1 LGPVEILGLI
11 DEQVARVRAP
21 AREDRRVALEE
32 PKRPRDEVVEVETA
46 LGSQLRFVREEG
58 PRDGTGFRVRPDLRG
73 RDPDVQ
79 LQPRERG
86 VQPAPA
92 GRPGVRHEPSE
103 DVQPVDERLDPLAG
117 VPEDL
122 EPERMERP
130 DPDRVGGQAQR
141 RERGRQSLAELLGR
155 APVERDRDDGS
166 RTDRPG
172 GDQPGDSGHE
182 GRRLAAARG
191 CDAQDRAGRSG
202 RGRALVRREPFEAV
216 DDGWVE
222 RHPVTLAAAGS
233 PVLTPPNRRPVRT
246 HTANVDRPMTTRR
259 CGAIVCNPECC
270 GAVRLGRTLPV
281 HAAPEHAYVPT
292 DRSRRSPT

>member
-1 LGPVEILGLI
+1 
-11 DEQVARVRAP
+11 
-21 AREDRRVALEE
+21 
-32 PKRPRDEVVEVETA
+32 
-46 LGSQLRFVREEG
+46 
-58 PRDGTGFRVRPDLRG
+58 
-73 RDPDVQ
+73 
-79 LQPRERG
+79 
-86 VQPAPA
+86 
-92 GRPGVRHEPSE
+92 
-103 DVQPVDERLDPLAG
+103 
-117 VPEDL
+117 
-122 EPERMERP
+122 MERP
-130 DPDRVGGQAQR
+130 DPDRVGGQASGASAVASRSPSSSAAR
-141 RERGRQSLAELLGR
+141 RLNVIATI
-155 APVERDRDDGS
+155 GS

-233 PVLTPPNRRPVRT
+233 PVLTPPIRRPVRP